1 MKKIKLLLAAMAAMV
16 TMGANAQTWSGNEV
30 AAGKFYLYNV
40 GRGQWLCAANDWGT
54 HASIG
59 SVGLDYT
66 LAVPEGV
73 AEGVYTIDS
82 NVSNGGNSHYLIGD
96 WNDGA
101 ATNFTFT
108 KVADNPITYTIQN
121 GENYLGYTGNGTYAG
136 NVTTVDANAHWILVT
151 KDDLIANLAN
161 ATAQEPINATF
172 FIEDANFGRNDL
184 RRSAWTMEAVNQNLS
199 DGNNVN
205 NCAESWHSTFTLS
218 QSLTG
223 LPAGVY
229 GLKAQGFFRQDGSN
243 YDDLPYFYANDEKV
257 TFVEREANGPNSMSD
272 CSVSFA
278 AGNYTSKEAIIRYDE
293 GDFFV
298 GAKLEANT
306 TIWCI
311 WDNFQLYYYGDCTV
325 AEAKFAALIT
335 ELTDL
340 IASAKNN
347 AETLAIPTAAAADLN
362 SAAEGIESSMAS
374 FTTEGEYNNAINALN
389 TAIDDAKALV
399 TPKHFFDLALTKA
412 QAALAL
418 EELEATDKTALQA
431 VIDANDVNT
440 CKTVAEIDAMTSA
453 IWSGIAAAV
462 DAIEVEGDDM
472 VDLTCLLTNPD
483 LTNVAGWVPAD
494 GWYTDQTQPVQNS
507 QVMNS
512 NQAVANTADPTKYA
526 FYEYWSSNTEA
537 TEGFTVYQKVVL
549 PEGTYKMTALA
560 CAGFG
565 GGHRYGIG
573 TDDGGQPGSISGD
586 GAPNI
591 TFSAGDIDGSPIQ
604 TTTLEDA
611 SIDFIQETAGE
622 VKIGL
627 KAHENNRSNWMG
639 IGYVQLFKVATK
651 EPVTIDENV
660 DYVAESAAADVI
672 LKRTFK
678 ADVWNTFVV
687 PFQITNEELKA
698 AFGDEVAVATFE
710 ETANGDFSHVD
721 FNTMATPAIQANTP
735 VLIKTAET
743 AVDLTFKNRT
753 IAGGEVLVQGTN
765 YNFVGTYAAS
775 TTIEAGDYF
784 LSGDKLYKSAGATTI
799 KGTRAY
805 FVAKA
810 DTPAEVK
817 VCIDGIS
824 TRINDINGAAVN
836 GAIYNLAGQRVNNA
850 QKGIF
855 IVNGQKVVK

>member
-16 TMGANAQTWSGNEV
+16 GMSANAQTWSGNEV
-30 AAGKFYLYNV
+30 AEGSFYLYNV
-40 GRGQWLCAANDWGT
+40 GTGQWLCAANDWGT

-59 SVGLDYT
+59 SVGLDYK
-66 LAVPEGV
+66 LAGSN
-73 AEGVYTIDS
+73 GVYTIDS
-82 NVSNGGNSHYLIGD
+82 NVSNGGDSHYLIGD

-121 GENYLGYTGNGTYAG
+121 GDNYLGYTGNGTFAG
-136 NVTTVDANAHWILVT
+136 NVTTKDTNAHWILVT
-151 KDDLIANLAN
+151 KADLIANLAN
-161 ATAQEPINATF
+161 ATAQNPINATF

-184 RRSAWTMEAVNQNLS
+184 RKSYWTMEAGNQNLS
-199 DGNNVN
+199 GGNNVN

-229 GLKAQGFFRQDGSN
+229 GLKAQGFFRQDGSD
-243 YDDLPYFYANDEKV
+243 YDDLPYFYVNDEKI
-257 TFVEREANGPNSMSD
+257 TFVEREANGPNSMSA
-272 CSVSFA
+272 CSESFA
-278 AGNYTSKEAIIRYDE
+278 AGNFTSKEAIIRYDG
-293 GDFFV
+293 GDFVV

-306 TIWCI
+306 ALWCI

-325 AEAKFAALIT
+325 DEAKFSALII
-335 ELTDL
+335 ELNQL
-340 IASAKNN
+340 IASAKNE
-347 AETLAIPTAAAADLN
+347 AETLAIPTAAAAELK
-362 SAAEGIESSMAS
+362 SAAEGIEADMAS
-374 FTTEGEYNNAINALN
+374 FTTEGEYNNAITALN

-399 TPKHFFDLALTKA
+399 APKHLFDLALTKA
-412 QAALAL
+412 EAALQL
-418 EELEATDKTALQA
+418 QELAAADKTNLQNA
-431 VIDANDVNT
+431 IPDVNT
-440 CKTVAEIDAMTSA
+440 CKTVAEIEAMTADLWTA
-453 IWSGIAAAV
+453 IIAAV

-472 VDLTCLLTNPD
+472 VDLTFLLTNPD
-483 LTNVAGWVPAD
+483 LSKVPTWQPAE
-494 GWYTDQTQPVQNS
+494 GWYNDQNQPTQNS
-507 QVMNS
+507 QAMDNV
-512 NQAVANTADPTKYA
+512 AVANKADNSLYY
-526 FYEYWSSNTEA
+526 FYEYWSNSTEP
-537 TEGFTVYQKVVL
+537 TDGYVVYQKVTL

-560 CAGFG
+560 YAGFG
-565 GGHRYGIG
+565 GGHQYGYQ
-573 TDDGGQPGSISGD
+573 TDGD
-586 GAPNI
+586 HSLGPKGEGAPNI

-651 EPVTIDENV
+651 EPVIIDENV
-660 DYVAESAAADVI
+660 DYVAESAAADAI

-753 IAGGEVLVQGTN
+753 IAGGEVLVQGAN

-775 TTIEAGDYF
+775 TTIKAGDYF
-784 LSGDKLYKSAGATTI
+784 LSGEKLYKSAGTTTI

-810 DTPAEVK
+810 GAPAEVK
-817 VCIDGIS
+817 VCIDGIT
-824 TRINDINGAAVN
+824 TRINGINGAAEN

-855 IVNGQKVVK
+855 IVNGNKVVK